1 MSKLKVEF
9 GSYENSCLADQYT
22 DASPAAQEAEF
33 LDSELAEIMTKL
45 WNDTGVQA
53 AFAR

>member
-1 MSKLKVEF
+1 MSKLKIEF
-9 GSYENSCLADQYT
+9 GSYENSCLADEYT
-22 DASPAAQEAEF
+22 DASTVAQEAEF
-33 LDSELAEIMTKL
+33 LASDLAEIMTQL